1 MTWQDIVKEDK
12 EDHIM
17 PSIAADS
24 MLSGITDIDD
34 AMLVIRDILKHT
46 NAKVNTGKYALQY
59 ASGVFDK
66 AVEVPTKLM
75 REIESY
81 LRMEE

>member
-1 MTWQDIVKEDK
+1 MSWQDIVKED
-12 EDHIM
+12 EEHDM
-17 PSIAADS
+17 PSIDADG

-59 ASGVFDK
+59 ASGLFDK

-81 LRMEE
+81 LRTEE

>member
-1 MTWQDIVKEDK
+1 MTWQDIVKEDE
-12 EDHIM
+12 EDHM
-17 PSIAADS
+17 PSIDADR
-24 MLSGITDIDD
+24 LLGGINDIDD
-34 AMLVIRDILKHT
+34 ALVVISIILKHT

-81 LRMEE
+81 LRTEE

>member
-1 MTWQDIVKEDK
+1 MSWEDIVKED
-12 EDHIM
+12 EEHDM
-17 PSIAADS
+17 PSIAADR
-24 MLSGITDIDD
+24 MLGGINDIDD
-34 AMLVIRDILKHT
+34 ALRVISIILKHT

-59 ASGVFDK
+59 ASGGFDK

-81 LRMEE
+81 LRTEE

>member
-1 MTWQDIVKEDK
+1 MTWQDIVKED
-12 EDHIM
+12 EEHDM

-81 LRMEE
+81 LRTEE